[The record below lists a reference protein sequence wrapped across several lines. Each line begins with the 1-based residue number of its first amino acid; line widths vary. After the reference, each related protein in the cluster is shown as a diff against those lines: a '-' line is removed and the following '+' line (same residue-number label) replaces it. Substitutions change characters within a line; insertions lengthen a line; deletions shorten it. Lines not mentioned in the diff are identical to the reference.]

1 MAENKEINLGSLL
14 TAKKAEIKTA
24 KDRDRKDYILKTVLD
39 FGERFMSSFLIDQPA
54 AMKKEFI
61 QANLEDARFE
71 AALKRE
77 ELKAK
82 NNYAIERKEDLDYI
96 NSFSTPEQ
104 GYLNLAEKNFL
115 ETSDGKKFIANG
127 AEDAYVAFPTTVT
140 ENILKAKQEYLDTEA
155 TRLKE
160 AYEGYIQDPNKII
173 EELTEP
179 DRISKEIRDKLY
191 AKTYSDAEAQFGTFN
206 FIKGLFGANTAAHS
220 RFAYLQDEIENR
232 INEFNSDVQSVAKRD
247 TLSKSPKL
255 SEDMLKAP
263 FKLGTSYTNRFTK
276 LKTAFGKLDTKDKI
290 TKDELNLIKSVF
302 NVPAGRILVLPTE
315 SNGVTSGT
323 NFTTQQRDELRANEA
338 NTNNLVQNILL
349 EATTPGFGTFIPGVD
364 EGLFGVRKGDELRR
378 RSDSTLGINVDLK
391 ANRQFV
397 VRQKGVDANGDT
409 VYKKQSISLVEALI
423 SDLALGAEFF
433 RYRDM
438 QNGQELSTVQS
449 NDVGYFYERKYL
461 QFLVESGNLWFDT
474 NRVMHYDRPS
484 LAKDITAAKDLTKGY
499 NEADYIYSILTKQ
512 REEESIS
519 SNSFLEQSIA
529 AKINSLKNSVAQ
541 LPESADKI
549 YELENLASEKA
560 IVQEF
565 LINLAMP
572 PKELEGKLV
581 KYKQDETGNFSYFIA
596 GDLSSEESQILYEDF
611 IKTFNDNE
619 DLPLLKTI
627 FKIK

>member
-127 AEDAYVAFPTTVT
+127 AEEAYVSFPTEVT
-140 ENILKAKQEYLDTEA
+140 ANILKAKQEYLDTEA

-263 FKLGTSYTNRFTK
+263 FKLGTSYTNRFNK
-276 LKTAFGKLDTKDKI
+276 LKTDFGDLDIDADIKEDKI
-290 TKDELNLIKSVF
+290 NLIKRVF
-302 NVPAGRILVLPTE
+302 NIPAGRILVLPTE

-349 EATTPGFGTFIPGVD
+349 EATTPGFVYG
-364 EGLFGVRKGDELRR
+364 EYEGDELRR
-378 RSDSTLGINVDLK
+378 RSDSALGINVDLE
-391 ANRQFV
+391 AGRQFV

-438 QNGQELSTVQS
+438 QNGQGLSTVQS
-449 NDVGYFYERKYL
+449 NDVNYFYERKYL

-541 LPESADKI
+541 FPESADKI
-549 YELENLASEKA
+549 YELENLTSEKA

-581 KYKQDETGNFSYFIA
+581 KYKKDETGNFTYYIA
-596 GDLSSEESQILYEDF
+596 GDLSAEESQILYEDF

>member
-24 KDRDRKDYILKTVLD
+24 KDREKKDYILKTVLD
-39 FGERFMSSFLIDQPA
+39 FGEKFMSSFLIDQPA

-61 QANLEDARFE
+61 QANLEDNRFE

-82 NNYAIERKEDLDYI
+82 NSYAIERKEDLDYI
-96 NSFSTPEQ
+96 NSFSTPEK

-115 ETSDGKKFIANG
+115 ETKDGKKFTALG
-127 AEDAYVAFPTTVT
+127 AEDAYVSFPTEVT
-140 ENILKAKQEYLDTEA
+140 ANILKAKQEYLDSEA
-155 TRLKE
+155 TRLRE

-191 AKTYSDAEAQFGTFN
+191 AKTYADAEAQFGTFN
-206 FIKGLFGANTAAHS
+206 FLKGLFGANTAAHS

-255 SEDMLKAP
+255 SGDMLKAP
-263 FKLGTSYTNRFTK
+263 FELGTSYTNRFTK
-276 LKTAFGKLDTKDKI
+276 LKTAFGKLNTKDKI
-290 TKDELNLIKSVF
+290 NQDELNLVRNVF

-349 EATTPGFGTFIPGVD
+349 EGTTSGYYTGKVY
-364 EGLFGVRKGDELRR
+364 EKDELRR
-378 RSDSTLGINVDLK
+378 RSDSALGINVDLE

-409 VYKKQSISLVEALI
+409 VYKKQSISLTEALI

-438 QNGQELSTVQS
+438 QNGQGLSTVQS
-449 NDVGYFYERKYL
+449 NDVGYFYERKYV

-474 NRVMHYDRPS
+474 NGVMHYDRPS

-529 AKINSLKNSVAQ
+529 AKINSLKNSVGQFPDA
-541 LPESADKI
+541 ADKI
-549 YELENLASEKA
+549 NELENLNSEKA

-572 PKELEGKLV
+572 SKELEGKLV
-581 KYKQDETGNFSYFIA
+581 KYKQDETGNSSYFIA
-596 GDLSSEESQILYEDF
+596 GDLSAEESQILYEDF
-611 IKTFNDNE
+611 IKAFNDNE
-619 DLPLLKTI
+619 DYPLLKTI

>member
-82 NNYAIERKEDLDYI
+82 NSYAVERKEDLDYI

-115 ETSDGKKFIANG
+115 ETKDGKKFTALG
-127 AEDAYVAFPTTVT
+127 AEDAYVSFPTEVT
-140 ENILKAKQEYLDTEA
+140 ANILKAKQEYLDTEA
-155 TRLKE
+155 ARLKE
-160 AYEGYIQDPNKII
+160 IYEGYIKDPNKII

-191 AKTYSDAEAQFGTFN
+191 AKTYADAEAQFGTFN
-206 FIKGLFGANTAAHS
+206 FLKGLFGANTAAHS

-232 INEFNSDVQSVAKRD
+232 INEFNSDAQAVAKRD

-263 FKLGTSYTNRFTK
+263 FELGTSYTNRFTK
-276 LKTAFGKLDTKDKI
+276 LKTAFGDLDIDADISEDKA
-290 TKDELNLIKSVF
+290 NLIKRVF
-302 NVPAGRILVLPTE
+302 NIPAGRILVLPTE

-323 NFTTQQRDELRANEA
+323 NLTSQVRDEFRDEGK
-338 NTNNLVQNILL
+338 TNNIVQNIIL
-349 EATTPGFGTFIPGVD
+349 ESSTSNFRGKVT
-364 EGLFGVRKGDELRR
+364 EGSELRR
-378 RSDSTLGINVDLK
+378 RSDSALGINVDLE
-391 ANRQFV
+391 ADRQFV

-438 QNGQELSTVQS
+438 QNGQGLSTVQS

-474 NRVMHYDRPS
+474 NGVMHYDRPS

-541 LPESADKI
+541 FPESADKI
-549 YELENLASEKA
+549 YELENLNSEKA
-560 IVQEF
+560 MNQEF

-581 KYKQDETGNFSYFIA
+581 KYKKDETGNFTYYIA
-596 GDLSSEESQILYEDF
+596 GDLSAEESQILYNDF
-611 IKTFNDNE
+611 IKAFNDNE

>member
-24 KDRDRKDYILKTVLD
+24 KDREKKDYILKTVLD
-39 FGERFMSSFLIDQPA
+39 FGEKFMSSFLIDQPA

-61 QANLEDARFE
+61 QANLEDNRFE

-82 NNYAIERKEDLDYI
+82 NSYAIERKEDLDYI
-96 NSFSTPEQ
+96 NSFSTPEK

-115 ETSDGKKFIANG
+115 ETKDGKKFTALG
-127 AEDAYVAFPTTVT
+127 AEDAYVSFPTEVT
-140 ENILKAKQEYLDTEA
+140 ANILKAKQEYLDSEA
-155 TRLKE
+155 TRLRE

-191 AKTYSDAEAQFGTFN
+191 AKTYADAEAQFGTFN
-206 FIKGLFGANTAAHS
+206 FLKGLFGANTAAHS

-263 FKLGTSYTNRFTK
+263 FELGTSYTNRFTK
-276 LKTAFGKLDTKDKI
+276 LKTAFGKLNTKDKI
-290 TKDELNLIKSVF
+290 NQDELNLVRNVF

-349 EATTPGFGTFIPGVD
+349 EGTTSGYYTGKVY
-364 EGLFGVRKGDELRR
+364 EKDELRR
-378 RSDSTLGINVDLK
+378 RSDSALGINVDLE

-409 VYKKQSISLVEALI
+409 VYKKQSISLTEALI

-438 QNGQELSTVQS
+438 QNGQGLSTVQS
-449 NDVGYFYERKYL
+449 NDVGYFYERKYV

-474 NRVMHYDRPS
+474 NGVMHYDRPS

-529 AKINSLKNSVAQ
+529 AKINSLKNSVGQFPDA
-541 LPESADKI
+541 ADKI
-549 YELENLASEKA
+549 NELENLNSEKA

-572 PKELEGKLV
+572 SKELEGKLV
-581 KYKQDETGNFSYFIA
+581 KYKQDETGNSSYFIA
-596 GDLSSEESQILYEDF
+596 GDLSAEESQILYEDF
-611 IKTFNDNE
+611 IKAFNDNE
-619 DLPLLKTI
+619 DYPLLKTI

>member
-115 ETSDGKKFIANG
+115 ETKDGKKFIANG

-191 AKTYSDAEAQFGTFN
+191 AKTYADAEAQFGTFN
-206 FIKGLFGANTAAHS
+206 FLKGLFGANTAAHS

-263 FKLGTSYTNRFTK
+263 FKLGTSYTDRFNK
-276 LKTAFGKLDTKDKI
+276 LKRAFGDLDIDADINEDK
-290 TKDELNLIKSVF
+290 KNLIKRVF
-302 NVPAGRILVLPTE
+302 NVPAGRILVLPIE

-349 EATTPGFGTFIPGVD
+349 EATTPGFVYG
-364 EGLFGVRKGDELRR
+364 EYEGDELRR
-378 RSDSTLGINVDLK
+378 RSDSALGINVDLE
-391 ANRQFV
+391 AGRQFV

-409 VYKKQSISLVEALI
+409 VYKKQSISLTEALI

-438 QNGQELSTVQS
+438 QNGQGLSTVQS

-541 LPESADKI
+541 FPESADKI

-581 KYKQDETGNFSYFIA
+581 KYKQDETGNSSYFIA
-596 GDLSSEESQILYEDF
+596 GDLSAEESQILYEDF

>member
-115 ETSDGKKFIANG
+115 ETKDGKKFIANG

-191 AKTYSDAEAQFGTFN
+191 AKTYADAEAQFGTFN
-206 FIKGLFGANTAAHS
+206 FLKGLFGANTAAHS

-255 SEDMLKAP
+255 SGDMLKAP
-263 FKLGTSYTNRFTK
+263 FELGTSYTNRFTK

-290 TKDELNLIKSVF
+290 NQDELNLVKNVF

-349 EATTPGFGTFIPGVD
+349 EANTPGIRYGIY
-364 EGLFGVRKGDELRR
+364 EGDELRR
-378 RSDSTLGINVDLK
+378 RSDSALGINVDLE

-409 VYKKQSISLVEALI
+409 VYKKQSISLTEALI

-438 QNGQELSTVQS
+438 QNGQGLSTVQS

-541 LPESADKI
+541 FPESADKI

-581 KYKQDETGNFSYFIA
+581 KYKQDETGNSSYFIA
-596 GDLSSEESQILYEDF
+596 GDLSAEESQILYEDF

>member
-24 KDRDRKDYILKTVLD
+24 KEREKKDYILKTVLD
-39 FGERFMSSFLIDQPA
+39 FGEKFMSSFLIDQPA

-61 QANLEDARFE
+61 QANLEDNRFE

-82 NNYAIERKEDLDYI
+82 NSYAIERKEDLDYI
-96 NSFSTPEQ
+96 NSFSTPEK

-115 ETSDGKKFIANG
+115 ETKDGKKFTALG
-127 AEDAYVAFPTTVT
+127 AEDAYVSFPTEVT
-140 ENILKAKQEYLDTEA
+140 ANILKAKQEYLDSEA
-155 TRLKE
+155 TRLRE

-191 AKTYSDAEAQFGTFN
+191 AKTYADAEAQFGTFN
-206 FIKGLFGANTAAHS
+206 FLKGLFGANTAAHS

-255 SEDMLKAP
+255 SGDMLKAP
-263 FKLGTSYTNRFTK
+263 FELGTSYTNRFTK
-276 LKTAFGKLDTKDKI
+276 LKTAFGKLNTKDKI
-290 TKDELNLIKSVF
+290 NQDELNLVRNVF

-349 EATTPGFGTFIPGVD
+349 EGTTSGYYTGKVY
-364 EGLFGVRKGDELRR
+364 EKDELRR
-378 RSDSTLGINVDLK
+378 RSDSALGINVDLE

-409 VYKKQSISLVEALI
+409 VYKKQSISLTEALI

-438 QNGQELSTVQS
+438 QNGQGLSTVQS
-449 NDVGYFYERKYL
+449 NDVGYFYERKYV

-474 NRVMHYDRPS
+474 NGVMHYDRPS

-529 AKINSLKNSVAQ
+529 AKINSLKNSVGQFPDA
-541 LPESADKI
+541 ADKI
-549 YELENLASEKA
+549 NELENLNSEKA

-572 PKELEGKLV
+572 SKELEGKLV
-581 KYKQDETGNFSYFIA
+581 KYKQDETGNSSYFIA
-596 GDLSSEESQILYEDF
+596 GDLSAEESQILYEDF
-611 IKTFNDNE
+611 IKSFNDNE
-619 DLPLLKTI
+619 DYPLLKTI

>member
-24 KDRDRKDYILKTVLD
+24 KDREKKDYILKTVLD
-39 FGERFMSSFLIDQPA
+39 FGEKFMSSFLIDQPA

-61 QANLEDARFE
+61 QANLEDNRFE

-82 NNYAIERKEDLDYI
+82 NSYAIERKEDLDYI

-115 ETSDGKKFIANG
+115 ETKDGKKFTALG
-127 AEDAYVAFPTTVT
+127 AEDAYVSFPTTVT

-155 TRLKE
+155 TRLRE

-191 AKTYSDAEAQFGTFN
+191 AKTYADAEAQFGTFN
-206 FIKGLFGANTAAHS
+206 FLKGLFGANTAAHS

-263 FKLGTSYTNRFTK
+263 FELGTSYTNRFTK
-276 LKTAFGKLDTKDKI
+276 LKTAFGKLNTKDKI
-290 TKDELNLIKSVF
+290 NQDELNLVRNVF

-349 EATTPGFGTFIPGVD
+349 EGTTSGYYTGKVY
-364 EGLFGVRKGDELRR
+364 EKDELRR
-378 RSDSTLGINVDLK
+378 RSDSALGINVDLE

-409 VYKKQSISLVEALI
+409 VYKKQSISLTEALI

-438 QNGQELSTVQS
+438 QNGQGLSTVQS
-449 NDVGYFYERKYL
+449 NDVGYFYERKYV

-474 NRVMHYDRPS
+474 NGVMHYDRPS

-529 AKINSLKNSVAQ
+529 AKINSLKNSVGQFPDA
-541 LPESADKI
+541 ADKI
-549 YELENLASEKA
+549 NELENLNSEKA

-572 PKELEGKLV
+572 SKELEGKLV
-581 KYKQDETGNFSYFIA
+581 KYKQDETGNSSYFIA
-596 GDLSSEESQILYEDF
+596 GDLSAEESQILYEDF
-611 IKTFNDNE
+611 IKAFNDNE
-619 DLPLLKTI
+619 DYPLLKTI

>member
-24 KDRDRKDYILKTVLD
+24 ENRDRKDYILKTILD

-54 AMKKEFI
+54 AMKKEYI
-61 QANLEDARFE
+61 QANLEDAKFE

-82 NNYAIERKEDLDYI
+82 NNYVIERKEDLDYI

-115 ETSDGKKFIANG
+115 ETKDGKKFTALG
-127 AEDAYVAFPTTVT
+127 AEDAYVSFPTEVT
-140 ENILKAKQEYLDTEA
+140 ANILKAKQEYLDTEA

-160 AYEGYIQDPNKII
+160 IYEGYIKDPNKII

-191 AKTYSDAEAQFGTFN
+191 AKTYADAEAQFGTFN
-206 FIKGLFGANTAAHS
+206 FLKGLFGANTAAHS

-232 INEFNSDVQSVAKRD
+232 INEFNRDAQAVAKRD

-255 SEDMLKAP
+255 SGDMLKAP
-263 FKLGTSYTNRFTK
+263 FELGTSYTNRFKK
-276 LKTAFGKLDTKDKI
+276 LKQDFGDLDTDADIGEDK
-290 TKDELNLIKSVF
+290 ENLIKRVF
-302 NVPAGRILVLPTE
+302 NIPAGRILVLPTE

-349 EATTPGFGTFIPGVD
+349 EASTSGFTGVT
-364 EGLFGVRKGDELRR
+364 EGSELRR
-378 RSDSTLGINVDLK
+378 RSDSALGINVDLE
-391 ANRQFV
+391 ADRQFV

-438 QNGQELSTVQS
+438 QNGQGLSIVQS
-449 NDVGYFYERKYL
+449 NDVNYFYERKYL

-474 NRVMHYDRPS
+474 NKVMHYDRPS

-541 LPESADKI
+541 FPESADKI

-581 KYKQDETGNFSYFIA
+581 KYKKDETGNSSYFIA

-611 IKTFNDNE
+611 IKSFNDNE

>member
-191 AKTYSDAEAQFGTFN
+191 AKTYADAEAQFGTFN
-206 FIKGLFGANTAAHS
+206 FLKGLFGANTAAHS

-255 SEDMLKAP
+255 SGDMLKAP
-263 FKLGTSYTNRFTK
+263 FELGTSYTNRFTK

-290 TKDELNLIKSVF
+290 NQDELNLVKNVF

-349 EATTPGFGTFIPGVD
+349 EANTPGIRYGIY
-364 EGLFGVRKGDELRR
+364 EGDELRR
-378 RSDSTLGINVDLK
+378 RSDSALGINVDLE

-409 VYKKQSISLVEALI
+409 VYKKQSISLTEALI

-438 QNGQELSTVQS
+438 QNGQGLSTVQS

-541 LPESADKI
+541 FPESADKI

-581 KYKQDETGNFSYFIA
+581 KYKQDETGNSSYFIA
-596 GDLSSEESQILYEDF
+596 GDLSAEESQILYEDF

>member
-24 KDRDRKDYILKTVLD
+24 KDREKKDYILKTVLD
-39 FGERFMSSFLIDQPA
+39 FGEKFMSSFLIDQPA

-61 QANLEDARFE
+61 QANLEDNRFE

-82 NNYAIERKEDLDYI
+82 NSYAIERKEDLDYI
-96 NSFSTPEQ
+96 NSFSTPEK

-115 ETSDGKKFIANG
+115 ETKDGKKFTALG
-127 AEDAYVAFPTTVT
+127 AEDAYVSFPTEVT
-140 ENILKAKQEYLDTEA
+140 ANILKAKQEYLDSEA
-155 TRLKE
+155 TRLRE

-191 AKTYSDAEAQFGTFN
+191 AKTYADAEAQFGTFN
-206 FIKGLFGANTAAHS
+206 FLKGLFGANTAAHS

-255 SEDMLKAP
+255 SGDMLKAP
-263 FKLGTSYTNRFTK
+263 FELGTSYTNRFTK
-276 LKTAFGKLDTKDKI
+276 LKTAFGKLNTKDKI
-290 TKDELNLIKSVF
+290 NQDELNLVRNVF

-349 EATTPGFGTFIPGVD
+349 EGTTSGYYTGKVY
-364 EGLFGVRKGDELRR
+364 EKDELRR
-378 RSDSTLGINVDLK
+378 RSDSALGINVDLE

-409 VYKKQSISLVEALI
+409 VYKKQSISLTEALI

-438 QNGQELSTVQS
+438 QNGQGLSTVQS
-449 NDVGYFYERKYL
+449 NDVGYFYERKYV

-474 NRVMHYDRPS
+474 NGVMHYDRPS

-529 AKINSLKNSVAQ
+529 AKINSLKNSVGQFPDA
-541 LPESADKI
+541 ADKI
-549 YELENLASEKA
+549 NELENLNSEKA

-572 PKELEGKLV
+572 SKELEGKLV
-581 KYKQDETGNFSYFIA
+581 KYKQDETGNSSYFIA
-596 GDLSSEESQILYEDF
+596 GDLSAEESQILYEDF
-611 IKTFNDNE
+611 IKAFNDNE
-619 DLPLLKTI
+619 DYLSLI
-627 FKIK
+627 HI

>member
-24 KDRDRKDYILKTVLD
+24 KDREKKDYILKTVLD
-39 FGERFMSSFLIDQPA
+39 FGEKFMSSFLIDQPA

-61 QANLEDARFE
+61 QANLEDNRFE

-82 NNYAIERKEDLDYI
+82 NSYAIERKEDLDYI
-96 NSFSTPEQ
+96 NSFSTPEK

-115 ETSDGKKFIANG
+115 ETKDGKKFTALG
-127 AEDAYVAFPTTVT
+127 AEDAYVSFPTEVT
-140 ENILKAKQEYLDTEA
+140 ANILKAKQEYLDTEA
-155 TRLKE
+155 TRLRE

-191 AKTYSDAEAQFGTFN
+191 AKTYADAEAQFGTFN
-206 FIKGLFGANTAAHS
+206 FLKGLFGANTAAHS

-255 SEDMLKAP
+255 SGDMLKAP
-263 FKLGTSYTNRFTK
+263 FELGTSYTNRFTK
-276 LKTAFGKLDTKDKI
+276 LKTAFGKLNTKDKI
-290 TKDELNLIKSVF
+290 NQDELNLVRNVF

-349 EATTPGFGTFIPGVD
+349 EGTTSGYYTGKVY
-364 EGLFGVRKGDELRR
+364 EKDELRR
-378 RSDSTLGINVDLK
+378 RSDSALGINVDLE

-409 VYKKQSISLVEALI
+409 VYKKQSISLTEALI

-438 QNGQELSTVQS
+438 QNGQGLSTVQS
-449 NDVGYFYERKYL
+449 NDVGYFYERKYV

-474 NRVMHYDRPS
+474 NGVMHYDRPS

-499 NEADYIYSILTKQ
+499 NEADYIYSIPVSYTHLTLPTN
-512 REEESIS
+512 RE
-519 SNSFLEQSIA
+519 
-529 AKINSLKNSVAQ
+529 V
-541 LPESADKI
+541 
-549 YELENLASEKA
+549 
-560 IVQEF
+560 
-565 LINLAMP
+565 
-572 PKELEGKLV
+572 
-581 KYKQDETGNFSYFIA
+581 
-596 GDLSSEESQILYEDF
+596 
-611 IKTFNDNE
+611 
-619 DLPLLKTI
+619 
-627 FKIK
+627 

>member
-61 QANLEDARFE
+61 QANLEDNRFE

-82 NNYAIERKEDLDYI
+82 NSYAIERKEDLDYI
-96 NSFSTPEQ
+96 NSFSTPEK

-115 ETSDGKKFIANG
+115 ETKDGKKFTALG
-127 AEDAYVAFPTTVT
+127 AEDAYVSFPTEVT
-140 ENILKAKQEYLDTEA
+140 ANILKAKQEYLDSEA
-155 TRLKE
+155 TRLRE

-191 AKTYSDAEAQFGTFN
+191 AKTYADAEAQFGTFN
-206 FIKGLFGANTAAHS
+206 FLKGLFGANTAAHS

-255 SEDMLKAP
+255 SGDMLKAP
-263 FKLGTSYTNRFTK
+263 FELGTSYTNRFTK
-276 LKTAFGKLDTKDKI
+276 LKTAFGKLNTKDKI
-290 TKDELNLIKSVF
+290 NQDELNLVRNVF

-349 EATTPGFGTFIPGVD
+349 EGTTSGYYTGKVY
-364 EGLFGVRKGDELRR
+364 EKDELRR
-378 RSDSTLGINVDLK
+378 RSDSALGINVDLE

-409 VYKKQSISLVEALI
+409 VYKKQSISLTEALI

-438 QNGQELSTVQS
+438 QNGQGLSTVQS
-449 NDVGYFYERKYL
+449 NDVGYFYERKYV

-474 NRVMHYDRPS
+474 NGVMHYDRPS

-529 AKINSLKNSVAQ
+529 AKINSLKNSVGQFPDA
-541 LPESADKI
+541 ADKI
-549 YELENLASEKA
+549 NELENLNSEKA

-572 PKELEGKLV
+572 SKELEGKLV
-581 KYKQDETGNFSYFIA
+581 KYKQDETGNSSYFIA
-596 GDLSSEESQILYEDF
+596 GDLSAEESQILYEDF
-611 IKTFNDNE
+611 IKAFNDNE
-619 DLPLLKTI
+619 DYPLLKTI

>member
-115 ETSDGKKFIANG
+115 ETSDGKKFTALG
-127 AEDAYVAFPTTVT
+127 AEDAYVSFPTEVT
-140 ENILKAKQEYLDTEA
+140 ANILKAKQEYLDSEA
-155 TRLKE
+155 TRLRE

-191 AKTYSDAEAQFGTFN
+191 AKTYADAEAQFGTFN
-206 FIKGLFGANTAAHS
+206 FLKGLFGANTAAHS

-255 SEDMLKAP
+255 SGDMLKAP
-263 FKLGTSYTNRFTK
+263 FELGTSYTNRFTK

-290 TKDELNLIKSVF
+290 KKDELNLIKSVF

-349 EATTPGFGTFIPGVD
+349 EATTPGVFSGVY
-364 EGLFGVRKGDELRR
+364 EGDKLRR
-378 RSDSTLGINVDLK
+378 RSDSALGINVDLE
-391 ANRQFV
+391 AGRQFV

-409 VYKKQSISLVEALI
+409 VYKKQSISLTEALI

-474 NRVMHYDRPS
+474 NGVMHYDRPS

-541 LPESADKI
+541 FPESADKI

-560 IVQEF
+560 IAQEF

-581 KYKQDETGNFSYFIA
+581 KYKKDETGNFTYYIA

-619 DLPLLKTI
+619 DLHLLKTI

>member
-24 KDRDRKDYILKTVLD
+24 KDREKKDYILKTVLD
-39 FGERFMSSFLIDQPA
+39 FGEKFMSSFLIDQPA

-61 QANLEDARFE
+61 QANLEDNRFE

-82 NNYAIERKEDLDYI
+82 NSYAIERKEDLDYI
-96 NSFSTPEQ
+96 NSFSTPEK

-115 ETSDGKKFIANG
+115 ETKDGKKFTALG
-127 AEDAYVAFPTTVT
+127 AEDAYVSFPTEVT
-140 ENILKAKQEYLDTEA
+140 ANILKAKQEYLDSEA
-155 TRLKE
+155 TRLRE

-191 AKTYSDAEAQFGTFN
+191 AKTYADAEAQFGTFN
-206 FIKGLFGANTAAHS
+206 FLKGLFGANTAAHS

-263 FKLGTSYTNRFTK
+263 FELGTSYTNRFTK
-276 LKTAFGKLDTKDKI
+276 LKTAFGKLNTKDKI
-290 TKDELNLIKSVF
+290 NQDELNLVRNVF
-302 NVPAGRILVLPTE
+302 NVPAGRLLVLPTE

-349 EATTPGFGTFIPGVD
+349 EGTTSGYYTGKVY
-364 EGLFGVRKGDELRR
+364 EKDELRR
-378 RSDSTLGINVDLK
+378 RSDSALGINVDLE

-409 VYKKQSISLVEALI
+409 VYKKQSISLTEALI

-438 QNGQELSTVQS
+438 QNGQGLSTVQS
-449 NDVGYFYERKYL
+449 NDVGYFYERKYV

-474 NRVMHYDRPS
+474 NGVMHYDRPS

-529 AKINSLKNSVAQ
+529 AKINSLKNSVGQFPDA
-541 LPESADKI
+541 ADKI
-549 YELENLASEKA
+549 NELENLNSEKA

-572 PKELEGKLV
+572 SKELEGKLV
-581 KYKQDETGNFSYFIA
+581 KYKQDETGNSSYFIA
-596 GDLSSEESQILYEDF
+596 GDLSAEESQILYEDF
-611 IKTFNDNE
+611 IKAFNDNE
-619 DLPLLKTI
+619 DYPLLKTI

>member
-115 ETSDGKKFIANG
+115 ETKDGKKFTALG
-127 AEDAYVAFPTTVT
+127 AEDAYLDFPTTVT

-155 TRLKE
+155 ARLKE
-160 AYEGYIQDPNKII
+160 IYEGYIQDPNKII

-179 DRISKEIRDKLY
+179 ERISKEIRDKLY
-191 AKTYSDAEAQFGTFN
+191 AKTYADAEAQFGTFN
-206 FIKGLFGANTAAHS
+206 FLKGLFGANTAAHS

-232 INEFNSDVQSVAKRD
+232 INEFNRDAQAVAKRD

-263 FKLGTSYTNRFTK
+263 FRLGDSYTNRFNK
-276 LKTAFGKLDTKDKI
+276 LKSAFGDLDTDAKLTEDQ
-290 TKDELNLIKSVF
+290 ENLIKRVF
-302 NVPAGRILVLPTE
+302 NIPAGRILVLPTE

-323 NFTTQQRDELRANEA
+323 NYTSQQRDELRTNEA
-338 NTNNLVQNILL
+338 NTNNLVQNIIL
-349 EATTPGFGTFIPGVD
+349 ESSTSGFTGVT
-364 EGLFGVRKGDELRR
+364 EGSELRR
-378 RSDSTLGINVDLK
+378 RSDSALGINVDLE
-391 ANRQFV
+391 ADRQFV

-438 QNGQELSTVQS
+438 QNGQGLSTVQS

-474 NRVMHYDRPS
+474 NGVMHYDRPS

-541 LPESADKI
+541 FPESADKI
-549 YELENLASEKA
+549 YELENLNSEKA
-560 IVQEF
+560 MVQEF

-581 KYKQDETGNFSYFIA
+581 KYKKDETGNFTYYIA
-596 GDLSSEESQILYEDF
+596 GDLSAEESQILYEDF

>member
-24 KDRDRKDYILKTVLD
+24 KDREKKDYVLKTVLD

-191 AKTYSDAEAQFGTFN
+191 AKTYADAEAQFGTFN
-206 FIKGLFGANTAAHS
+206 FLKGLFGANTAAHS

-255 SEDMLKAP
+255 SGDMLKAP
-263 FKLGTSYTNRFTK
+263 FELGTSYTNRFTK

-290 TKDELNLIKSVF
+290 NQDELNLVKNVF

-349 EATTPGFGTFIPGVD
+349 EANTPGIRYGIY
-364 EGLFGVRKGDELRR
+364 EGDELRR
-378 RSDSTLGINVDLK
+378 RSDSALGINVDLE

-409 VYKKQSISLVEALI
+409 VYKKQSISLTEALI

-541 LPESADKI
+541 FPESADKI
-549 YELENLASEKA
+549 YELENLTSEKA

-581 KYKQDETGNFSYFIA
+581 KYKQDETGNSSYFIA
-596 GDLSSEESQILYEDF
+596 GDLSAEESQILYEDF

>member
-24 KDRDRKDYILKTVLD
+24 KDREKKDYILKTVLD

-61 QANLEDARFE
+61 QANLEDNRFE

-82 NNYAIERKEDLDYI
+82 NSYAIERKEDLDYI
-96 NSFSTPEQ
+96 NSFSTPEK

-115 ETSDGKKFIANG
+115 ETKDGKKFTALG
-127 AEDAYVAFPTTVT
+127 AEDAYVSFPTEVT
-140 ENILKAKQEYLDTEA
+140 ANILKAKQEYLDSEA
-155 TRLKE
+155 TRLRE

-191 AKTYSDAEAQFGTFN
+191 AKTYADAEAQFGTFN
-206 FIKGLFGANTAAHS
+206 FLKGLFGANTAAHS

-263 FKLGTSYTNRFTK
+263 FELGTSYTNRFTK
-276 LKTAFGKLDTKDKI
+276 LKTAFGKLNTKDKI
-290 TKDELNLIKSVF
+290 NQDELNLVRNVF

-349 EATTPGFGTFIPGVD
+349 EGTTSGYYTGKVY
-364 EGLFGVRKGDELRR
+364 EKDELRR
-378 RSDSTLGINVDLK
+378 RSDSALGINVDLE

-409 VYKKQSISLVEALI
+409 VYKKQSISLTEALI

-438 QNGQELSTVQS
+438 QNGQGLSTVQS
-449 NDVGYFYERKYL
+449 NDVGYFYERKYV

-474 NRVMHYDRPS
+474 NGVMHYDRPS

-529 AKINSLKNSVAQ
+529 AKINSLKNSVGQFPDA
-541 LPESADKI
+541 ADKI
-549 YELENLASEKA
+549 NELENLNSEKA

-572 PKELEGKLV
+572 SKELEGKLV
-581 KYKQDETGNFSYFIA
+581 KYKQDETGNSSYFIA
-596 GDLSSEESQILYEDF
+596 GDLSAEESQILYEDF
-611 IKTFNDNE
+611 IKAFNDNE
-619 DLPLLKTI
+619 DYPLLKTI

>member
-1 MAENKEINLGSLL
+1 MAENKEINFDSLL

-24 KDRDRKDYILKTVLD
+24 EDRDRKDYILKTVLD

-61 QANLEDARFE
+61 QANLENAKFE

-96 NSFSTPEQ
+96 NSFSTPEK

-115 ETSDGKKFIANG
+115 ETKDGKKFTALG
-127 AEDAYVAFPTTVT
+127 AEDAYVSFPTEVT
-140 ENILKAKQEYLDTEA
+140 ANILKAKQEYLDTEA
-155 TRLKE
+155 ARLKE
-160 AYEGYIQDPNKII
+160 IYEGYIQDPNKII

-191 AKTYSDAEAQFGTFN
+191 AKTYADAEAQFGTFN
-206 FIKGLFGANTAAHS
+206 FLKGLFGANTAAHS

-232 INEFNSDVQSVAKRD
+232 INEFNSDAQAVAKRD

-263 FKLGTSYTNRFTK
+263 FELGTSYTTRFNK
-276 LKTAFGKLDTKDKI
+276 LKEAFGKLDTKDKI
-290 TKDELNLIKSVF
+290 NQDELNLIKSVF
-302 NVPAGRILVLPTE
+302 NVPAGRILVLPTK

-323 NFTTQQRDELRANEA
+323 NLTSQERDELRDDEA

-378 RSDSTLGINVDLK
+378 RSDSALGINVDLE

-409 VYKKQSISLVEALI
+409 VQ
-423 SDLALGAEFF
+423 G
-433 RYRDM
+433 
-438 QNGQELSTVQS
+438 LSTVQS
-449 NDVGYFYERKYL
+449 NDVNYFYERKYL

-499 NEADYIYSILTKQ
+499 NEADYIHSILTKQ

-541 LPESADKI
+541 FPESADKI

-560 IVQEF
+560 MHQEF

-581 KYKQDETGNFSYFIA
+581 KYKKDETGNFTYYIA
-596 GDLSSEESQILYEDF
+596 GDLSAEESQILYEDF

>member
-263 FKLGTSYTNRFTK
+263 FKLGTSYTDRFNK
-276 LKTAFGKLDTKDKI
+276 LKRAFGDLDIDADINEDK
-290 TKDELNLIKSVF
+290 KNLIKRVF
-302 NVPAGRILVLPTE
+302 NVPAGRILVLSTE

-349 EATTPGFGTFIPGVD
+349 EATTPGFVYG
-364 EGLFGVRKGDELRR
+364 EYEGDELRR
-378 RSDSTLGINVDLK
+378 RSDSALGINVDLE
-391 ANRQFV
+391 AGRQFV

-438 QNGQELSTVQS
+438 QNGQGLSTVQS
-449 NDVGYFYERKYL
+449 NDVNYFYERKYL

-541 LPESADKI
+541 FPESADKI
-549 YELENLASEKA
+549 YELENLTSEKA

-581 KYKQDETGNFSYFIA
+581 KYKKDETGNFTYYIA
-596 GDLSSEESQILYEDF
+596 GDLSAEESQILYEDF

>member
-24 KDRDRKDYILKTVLD
+24 KDREKKDYILKTVLD

-61 QANLEDARFE
+61 QANLEDNRFE

-82 NNYAIERKEDLDYI
+82 NSYAIERKEDLDYI
-96 NSFSTPEQ
+96 NSFSTPEK

-115 ETSDGKKFIANG
+115 ETKDGKKFTALG
-127 AEDAYVAFPTTVT
+127 AEDAYVSFPTEVT
-140 ENILKAKQEYLDTEA
+140 ANILKAKQEYLDSEA
-155 TRLKE
+155 TRLRE

-191 AKTYSDAEAQFGTFN
+191 AKTYADAEAQFGTFN
-206 FIKGLFGANTAAHS
+206 FLKGLFGANTAAHS

-255 SEDMLKAP
+255 SGDMLKAP
-263 FKLGTSYTNRFTK
+263 FELGTSYTNRFTK
-276 LKTAFGKLDTKDKI
+276 LKTAFGKLNTKDKI
-290 TKDELNLIKSVF
+290 NQDELNLVRNVF

-349 EATTPGFGTFIPGVD
+349 EGTTSGYYTGKVY
-364 EGLFGVRKGDELRR
+364 EKDELRR
-378 RSDSTLGINVDLK
+378 RSDSALGINVDLE

-409 VYKKQSISLVEALI
+409 VYKKQSISLTEALI

-438 QNGQELSTVQS
+438 QNGQGLSTVQS
-449 NDVGYFYERKYL
+449 NDVGYFYERKYV

-474 NRVMHYDRPS
+474 NGVMHYDRPS

-529 AKINSLKNSVAQ
+529 AKINSLKNSVGQFPDA
-541 LPESADKI
+541 ADKI
-549 YELENLASEKA
+549 NELENLNSEKA

-572 PKELEGKLV
+572 SKELEGKFV
-581 KYKQDETGNFSYFIA
+581 NYKHDVTGNSSYFIA
-596 GDLSSEESQILYEDF
+596 GVLSAEERQILYEDF
-611 IKTFNDNE
+611 IKAFNDNE
-619 DLPLLKTI
+619 DYPLLKTI

>member
-263 FKLGTSYTNRFTK
+263 FKLGTSYTDRFNK
-276 LKTAFGKLDTKDKI
+276 LKRAFGDLDIDADINEDK
-290 TKDELNLIKSVF
+290 KNLIKRVF
-302 NVPAGRILVLPTE
+302 NVPAGRILVLPIE

-349 EATTPGFGTFIPGVD
+349 EATTPGFVYG
-364 EGLFGVRKGDELRR
+364 EYEGDELRR
-378 RSDSTLGINVDLK
+378 RSDSALGINVDLE
-391 ANRQFV
+391 AGRQFV

-438 QNGQELSTVQS
+438 QNGQGLSTVQS
-449 NDVGYFYERKYL
+449 NDVNYFYERKYL

-541 LPESADKI
+541 FPESADKI
-549 YELENLASEKA
+549 YELENLTSEKA

-581 KYKQDETGNFSYFIA
+581 KYKKDETGNFTYYIA
-596 GDLSSEESQILYEDF
+596 GDLSAEESQILYEDF

>member
-61 QANLEDARFE
+61 QANLEDAKFE

-82 NNYAIERKEDLDYI
+82 NSYAIERKEDLDYI

-115 ETSDGKKFIANG
+115 ETKDGKKFTALG
-127 AEDAYVAFPTTVT
+127 AEDAYVSFPTEVT
-140 ENILKAKQEYLDTEA
+140 ANILKAKQEYLDTEA
-155 TRLKE
+155 ARLKE
-160 AYEGYIQDPNKII
+160 IYEGYIQDPNKII

-191 AKTYSDAEAQFGTFN
+191 AKTYADAEAQFGTFN
-206 FIKGLFGANTAAHS
+206 FLKGLFGANTAAHS

-232 INEFNSDVQSVAKRD
+232 INEFNRDAQAVAKRD

-263 FKLGTSYTNRFTK
+263 FELGTSYTTRFNK
-276 LKTAFGKLDTKDKI
+276 LKQDFGDLDTDADI
-290 TKDELNLIKSVF
+290 DENKENLIKRVF
-302 NVPAGRILVLPTE
+302 NIPAGRILILPTE

-323 NFTTQQRDELRANEA
+323 NYTSQQRDDLRTNEA
-338 NTNNLVQNILL
+338 NTNNLVQNIIL
-349 EATTPGFGTFIPGVD
+349 EASTSGFTGVT
-364 EGLFGVRKGDELRR
+364 EGSELRR
-378 RSDSTLGINVDLK
+378 RSDSALGINVDLE
-391 ANRQFV
+391 ADRQFV

-438 QNGQELSTVQS
+438 QNGQGLSIVQS
-449 NDVGYFYERKYL
+449 NDVNYFYERKYL

-474 NRVMHYDRPS
+474 NKVMHYDRPS

-541 LPESADKI
+541 FPESADKI
-549 YELENLASEKA
+549 YELENLNSEKA
-560 IVQEF
+560 MHQEF

-581 KYKQDETGNFSYFIA
+581 KYKKDETGNFTYYIA
-596 GDLSSEESQILYEDF
+596 GDLSTEESQILYEDF
-611 IKTFNDNE
+611 IKAFNDNE

>member
-24 KDRDRKDYILKTVLD
+24 KDREKKDYILKTVLD
-39 FGERFMSSFLIDQPA
+39 FGEKFMSSFLIDQPA

-61 QANLEDARFE
+61 QANLEDNRFE

-82 NNYAIERKEDLDYI
+82 NSYAIERKEDLDYI
-96 NSFSTPEQ
+96 NSFSTPEK

-115 ETSDGKKFIANG
+115 ETKDGKKFTALG
-127 AEDAYVAFPTTVT
+127 AEDAYVSFPTEVT
-140 ENILKAKQEYLDTEA
+140 ANILKAKQEYLDSEA
-155 TRLKE
+155 TRLRE

-191 AKTYSDAEAQFGTFN
+191 AKTYADAEAQFGTFN
-206 FIKGLFGANTAAHS
+206 FLKGLFGANTAAHS

-255 SEDMLKAP
+255 SGDMLKAP
-263 FKLGTSYTNRFTK
+263 FELGTSYTNRFTK
-276 LKTAFGKLDTKDKI
+276 LKTAFGKLNTKDKI
-290 TKDELNLIKSVF
+290 NQDELNLVRNVF

-349 EATTPGFGTFIPGVD
+349 EGTTSGYYTGKVY
-364 EGLFGVRKGDELRR
+364 EKDELRR
-378 RSDSTLGINVDLK
+378 RSDSALGINVDLE

-409 VYKKQSISLVEALI
+409 VYKKQSISLTEALI

-438 QNGQELSTVQS
+438 QNGQGLSTVQS
-449 NDVGYFYERKYL
+449 NDVGYFYERKYV

-474 NRVMHYDRPS
+474 NGVMHYDRPS

-529 AKINSLKNSVAQ
+529 AKINSLKNSVGQFPDA
-541 LPESADKI
+541 ADKI
-549 YELENLASEKA
+549 NELENLNSEKA

-572 PKELEGKLV
+572 SKELEGKLV
-581 KYKQDETGNFSYFIA
+581 KYKQDETGNSSYFIA
-596 GDLSSEESQILYEDF
+596 GDLSAEESQILYEDF
-611 IKTFNDNE
+611 IKSFNDNE
-619 DLPLLKTI
+619 DYPLLKTI

>member
-263 FKLGTSYTNRFTK
+263 FKLGTSYTDRFNK
-276 LKTAFGKLDTKDKI
+276 LKRAFGDLDIDADINEDK
-290 TKDELNLIKSVF
+290 KNLIKRVF
-302 NVPAGRILVLPTE
+302 NVPAGRILVLPIE

-349 EATTPGFGTFIPGVD
+349 EATTPGFVSGVY
-364 EGLFGVRKGDELRR
+364 EGDELRR
-378 RSDSTLGINVDLK
+378 RSDSALGINVDLE

-409 VYKKQSISLVEALI
+409 VYKKQSISLTEALI

-541 LPESADKI
+541 FPESADKI

-581 KYKQDETGNFSYFIA
+581 KYKQDETGNSSYFIA
-596 GDLSSEESQILYEDF
+596 GDLSAEESQILYEDF

>member
-115 ETSDGKKFIANG
+115 ETKDRKKFIANG

-206 FIKGLFGANTAAHS
+206 FLKGLFGANTAAHS

-263 FKLGTSYTNRFTK
+263 FKLGTSYTNRFNK
-276 LKTAFGKLDTKDKI
+276 LKTAFGDLDTKDKI
-290 TKDELNLIKSVF
+290 KKDELNLIKKVF
-302 NVPAGRILVLPTE
+302 NIPAGRILVLSTE

-349 EATTPGFGTFIPGVD
+349 EATTPGFVYG
-364 EGLFGVRKGDELRR
+364 EYEGDELRR
-378 RSDSTLGINVDLK
+378 RSDSALGINVDLE
-391 ANRQFV
+391 AGRQFV

-438 QNGQELSTVQS
+438 QNGQGLSTVQS
-449 NDVGYFYERKYL
+449 NDVNYFYERKYL

-541 LPESADKI
+541 FPESADKI
-549 YELENLASEKA
+549 YELENLTSEKA

-581 KYKQDETGNFSYFIA
+581 KYKQDETGNSSYFIA
-596 GDLSSEESQILYEDF
+596 GDLSAEESQILYEDF

>member
-82 NNYAIERKEDLDYI
+82 NSYAVERKEDLDYI

-115 ETSDGKKFIANG
+115 ETKDGKKFTALG
-127 AEDAYVAFPTTVT
+127 AEDAYLDFPTEVT
-140 ENILKAKQEYLDTEA
+140 ANILKAKQEYLDTEA
-155 TRLKE
+155 ARLKE
-160 AYEGYIQDPNKII
+160 IYEGYIKDPNKII

-191 AKTYSDAEAQFGTFN
+191 AKTYADAEAQFGTFN
-206 FIKGLFGANTAAHS
+206 FLKGLFGANTAAHS

-232 INEFNSDVQSVAKRD
+232 INEFNSDAQAVAKRD

-263 FKLGTSYTNRFTK
+263 FELGTSYTNRFTK
-276 LKTAFGKLDTKDKI
+276 LKTAFGDLDIDADISEDKA
-290 TKDELNLIKSVF
+290 NLIKRVF
-302 NVPAGRILVLPTE
+302 NIPAGRILVLPTE

-323 NFTTQQRDELRANEA
+323 NLTSQVRDEFRDEGK
-338 NTNNLVQNILL
+338 TNNIVQNIIL
-349 EATTPGFGTFIPGVD
+349 ESSTSNFRGKVT
-364 EGLFGVRKGDELRR
+364 EGSELRR
-378 RSDSTLGINVDLK
+378 RSDSALGINVDLE
-391 ANRQFV
+391 ADRQFV

-438 QNGQELSTVQS
+438 QNGQGLSTVQS

-474 NRVMHYDRPS
+474 NNVMHYDRPS

-541 LPESADKI
+541 FPESADKI
-549 YELENLASEKA
+549 YELENLNSEKA
-560 IVQEF
+560 MNQEF

-581 KYKQDETGNFSYFIA
+581 KYKKDETGNFTYYIA
-596 GDLSSEESQILYEDF
+596 GDLSAEESQILYNDF
-611 IKTFNDNE
+611 IKAFNDNE

-627 FKIK
+627 FKIKWANTI

>member
-24 KDRDRKDYILKTVLD
+24 KDREKKDYILKTVLD
-39 FGERFMSSFLIDQPA
+39 FGEKFMSSFLIDQPA

-61 QANLEDARFE
+61 QANLEDNRFE

-82 NNYAIERKEDLDYI
+82 NSYAIERKEDLDYI
-96 NSFSTPEQ
+96 NSFSTPEK

-115 ETSDGKKFIANG
+115 ETKEGKKFIANG
-127 AEDAYVAFPTTVT
+127 AEDAYVSFPTTVT

-155 TRLKE
+155 TRLRE

-191 AKTYSDAEAQFGTFN
+191 AKTYADAEAQFGTFN
-206 FIKGLFGANTAAHS
+206 FLKGLFGANTAAHS

-255 SEDMLKAP
+255 SGDMLKAP
-263 FKLGTSYTNRFTK
+263 FELGTSYTNRFTK
-276 LKTAFGKLDTKDKI
+276 LKTAFGKLNTKDKI
-290 TKDELNLIKSVF
+290 NQDELNLVRNVF

-349 EATTPGFGTFIPGVD
+349 EGTTSGYYTGKVY
-364 EGLFGVRKGDELRR
+364 EKDELRR
-378 RSDSTLGINVDLK
+378 RSDSALGINVDLE

-409 VYKKQSISLVEALI
+409 VYKKQSISLTEALI

-438 QNGQELSTVQS
+438 QNGQGLSTVQS
-449 NDVGYFYERKYL
+449 NDVGYFYERKYV

-474 NRVMHYDRPS
+474 NGVMHYDRPS

-529 AKINSLKNSVAQ
+529 AKINSLKNSVGQFPDA
-541 LPESADKI
+541 ADKI
-549 YELENLASEKA
+549 NELENLNSEKA

-572 PKELEGKLV
+572 SKELEGKLV
-581 KYKQDETGNFSYFIA
+581 KYKQDETGNSSYFIA
-596 GDLSSEESQILYEDF
+596 GDLSAEESQILYEDF
-611 IKTFNDNE
+611 IKAFNDNE
-619 DLPLLKTI
+619 DYPLLKTI

>member
-24 KDRDRKDYILKTVLD
+24 KDREKKDYILKTVLD
-39 FGERFMSSFLIDQPA
+39 FGEKFMSSFLIDQPA

-61 QANLEDARFE
+61 QANLEDNRFE

-82 NNYAIERKEDLDYI
+82 NSYAIERKEDLDYI
-96 NSFSTPEQ
+96 NSFSTPEK

-115 ETSDGKKFIANG
+115 ETKDGKKFTALG
-127 AEDAYVAFPTTVT
+127 AEDAYVSFPTEVT
-140 ENILKAKQEYLDTEA
+140 ANILKAKQEYLDSEA
-155 TRLKE
+155 TRLRE

-191 AKTYSDAEAQFGTFN
+191 AKTYADAEAQFGTFN
-206 FIKGLFGANTAAHS
+206 FLKGLFGANTAAHS

-255 SEDMLKAP
+255 SGDMLKAP
-263 FKLGTSYTNRFTK
+263 FELGTSYTNRFTK
-276 LKTAFGKLDTKDKI
+276 LKTAFGKLNTKDKI
-290 TKDELNLIKSVF
+290 NQDELNLVRNVF

-349 EATTPGFGTFIPGVD
+349 EGTTSGYYTGKVY
-364 EGLFGVRKGDELRR
+364 EKDELRR
-378 RSDSTLGINVDLK
+378 RSDSALGINVDLE

-409 VYKKQSISLVEALI
+409 VYKKQSISLTEALI

-438 QNGQELSTVQS
+438 QNGQGLSTVQS
-449 NDVGYFYERKYL
+449 NDVGYFYERKYV

-474 NRVMHYDRPS
+474 NGVMHYDRPS

-529 AKINSLKNSVAQ
+529 AKINSLKNSVGQFPDA
-541 LPESADKI
+541 ADKI
-549 YELENLASEKA
+549 NELENLNSEKA

-581 KYKQDETGNFSYFIA
+581 KYKQDETGNSSYFIA
-596 GDLSSEESQILYEDF
+596 GDLSAEESQILYEDF
-611 IKTFNDNE
+611 IKAFNDNE
-619 DLPLLKTI
+619 DYPLLKTI

>member
-24 KDRDRKDYILKTVLD
+24 KDREKKDYILKTVLD
-39 FGERFMSSFLIDQPA
+39 FGEKFMSSFLIDQPA

-61 QANLEDARFE
+61 QANLEDNRFE

-115 ETSDGKKFIANG
+115 ETKDGKKFTALG
-127 AEDAYVAFPTTVT
+127 AEDAYVSFPTEVT
-140 ENILKAKQEYLDTEA
+140 ANILKAKQEYLDSEA
-155 TRLKE
+155 TRLRE

-191 AKTYSDAEAQFGTFN
+191 AKTYADAEAQFGTFN
-206 FIKGLFGANTAAHS
+206 FLKGLFGANTAAHS

-255 SEDMLKAP
+255 SGDMLKAP
-263 FKLGTSYTNRFTK
+263 FELGTSYTNRFTK
-276 LKTAFGKLDTKDKI
+276 LKTAFGKLNTKDKI
-290 TKDELNLIKSVF
+290 NQDELNLVRNVF

-349 EATTPGFGTFIPGVD
+349 EGTTSGYYTGKVY
-364 EGLFGVRKGDELRR
+364 EKDELRR
-378 RSDSTLGINVDLK
+378 RSDSALGINVDLE

-409 VYKKQSISLVEALI
+409 VYKKQSISLTEALI

-438 QNGQELSTVQS
+438 QNGQGLSTVQS
-449 NDVGYFYERKYL
+449 NDVGYFYERKYV

-474 NRVMHYDRPS
+474 NGVMHYDRPS

-529 AKINSLKNSVAQ
+529 AKINSLKNSVGQFPDA
-541 LPESADKI
+541 ADKI
-549 YELENLASEKA
+549 NELENLNSEKA

-572 PKELEGKLV
+572 SKELEGKLV
-581 KYKQDETGNFSYFIA
+581 KYKQDETGNSSYFIA
-596 GDLSSEESQILYEDF
+596 GDLSAEESQILYEDF
-611 IKTFNDNE
+611 IKSFNDNE
-619 DLPLLKTI
+619 DYPLLKTI

>member
-24 KDRDRKDYILKTVLD
+24 KDREKKDYILKTVLD
-39 FGERFMSSFLIDQPA
+39 FGEKFMSSFLIDQPA

-61 QANLEDARFE
+61 QANLEDNRFE

-82 NNYAIERKEDLDYI
+82 NSYAIERKEDLDYI
-96 NSFSTPEQ
+96 NSFSTPEK

-115 ETSDGKKFIANG
+115 ETKDGKKFTALG
-127 AEDAYVAFPTTVT
+127 AEDAYVSFPTEVT
-140 ENILKAKQEYLDTEA
+140 ANILKAKQEYLDSEA
-155 TRLKE
+155 TRLRE

-191 AKTYSDAEAQFGTFN
+191 AKTYADAEAQFGTFN
-206 FIKGLFGANTAAHS
+206 FLKGLFGANTAAHS

-255 SEDMLKAP
+255 SGDMLKAP
-263 FKLGTSYTNRFTK
+263 FELGTSYTNRFTK
-276 LKTAFGKLDTKDKI
+276 LKTAFGKLNTKDKI
-290 TKDELNLIKSVF
+290 NQDELNLVRNVF

-349 EATTPGFGTFIPGVD
+349 EGTTSGYYTGKVY
-364 EGLFGVRKGDELRR
+364 EKDELRR
-378 RSDSTLGINVDLK
+378 RSDSALGINVDLE

-409 VYKKQSISLVEALI
+409 VYKKQSISLTEALI

-438 QNGQELSTVQS
+438 QNGQGLSTVQS
-449 NDVGYFYERKYL
+449 NDVGYFYERKYV

-474 NRVMHYDRPS
+474 NGVMHYDRPS

-529 AKINSLKNSVAQ
+529 AKINSLKNSVGQFPDA
-541 LPESADKI
+541 ADKI
-549 YELENLASEKA
+549 NELENLNSEKA

-572 PKELEGKLV
+572 SKELEGKLV
-581 KYKQDETGNFSYFIA
+581 KYKHDETGNSSYFIA
-596 GDLSSEESQILYEDF
+596 GDLSAEESQILYEDF
-611 IKTFNDNE
+611 IKAFNDNE
-619 DLPLLKTI
+619 DYPLLKTI

>member
-24 KDRDRKDYILKTVLD
+24 KDREKKDYILKTVLD
-39 FGERFMSSFLIDQPA
+39 FGEKFMSSFLIDQPA

-61 QANLEDARFE
+61 QANLEDNRFE

-82 NNYAIERKEDLDYI
+82 NSYAIERKEDLDYI
-96 NSFSTPEQ
+96 NSFSTPEK

-115 ETSDGKKFIANG
+115 ETKDGKKFTALG
-127 AEDAYVAFPTTVT
+127 AEDAYVSFPTEVT
-140 ENILKAKQEYLDTEA
+140 ANILKAKQEYLDSEA
-155 TRLKE
+155 TRLRE

-191 AKTYSDAEAQFGTFN
+191 AKTYADAEAQFGTFN
-206 FIKGLFGANTAAHS
+206 FLKGLFGANTAAHS

-263 FKLGTSYTNRFTK
+263 FELGTSYTNRFTK
-276 LKTAFGKLDTKDKI
+276 LKTAFGKLNTKDKI
-290 TKDELNLIKSVF
+290 NQDELNLVRNVF

-349 EATTPGFGTFIPGVD
+349 EGTTSGYYTGKVY
-364 EGLFGVRKGDELRR
+364 EKDELRR
-378 RSDSTLGINVDLK
+378 RSDSALGINVDLE

-409 VYKKQSISLVEALI
+409 VYKKQSISLTEALI

-438 QNGQELSTVQS
+438 QNGQGLSTVQS
-449 NDVGYFYERKYL
+449 NDVGYFYERKYV

-474 NRVMHYDRPS
+474 NGVMHYDRPS

-529 AKINSLKNSVAQ
+529 AKINSLKNSVGQFPDA
-541 LPESADKI
+541 ADKI
-549 YELENLASEKA
+549 NELENLNSEKA

-572 PKELEGKLV
+572 SKELEGKLV
-581 KYKQDETGNFSYFIA
+581 KYKQDETGNSSYFIA
-596 GDLSSEESQILYEDF
+596 GDLSAEESQILYEDF
-611 IKTFNDNE
+611 IKSFNDNE
-619 DLPLLKTI
+619 DYPLLKTI

>member
-82 NNYAIERKEDLDYI
+82 NDYVIETKEDLDYI

-115 ETSDGKKFIANG
+115 ETSDGKKFTALG
-127 AEDAYVAFPTTVT
+127 AEDAYVHFPTTVT
-140 ENILKAKQEYLDTEA
+140 ENILKAKQEYLDSEA

-191 AKTYSDAEAQFGTFN
+191 AKTYADAEAQFGTFN
-206 FIKGLFGANTAAHS
+206 FLKGLFGANTAAHS

-263 FKLGTSYTNRFTK
+263 FKLESSYTNRFKK
-276 LKTAFGKLDTKDKI
+276 LKQAFGDLDIDADINEDK
-290 TKDELNLIKSVF
+290 KNLIKRVF
-302 NVPAGRILVLPTE
+302 NIPAGRILVLPTE

-323 NFTTQQRDELRANEA
+323 NYTSQERDKLRDEAK
-338 NTNNLVQNILL
+338 TNNIVQNIIL
-349 EATTPGFGTFIPGVD
+349 EAST
-364 EGLFGVRKGDELRR
+364 EGNFYGITEGDKLRR
-378 RSDSTLGINVDLK
+378 RSDSALGINVDLE

-541 LPESADKI
+541 FPESADKI

-581 KYKQDETGNFSYFIA
+581 KYKQDETGNSSYFIA
-596 GDLSSEESQILYEDF
+596 GDLSAEESQILYEDF

>member
-24 KDRDRKDYILKTVLD
+24 KDREKKDYILKTVLD
-39 FGERFMSSFLIDQPA
+39 FGEKFMSSFLIDQPA

-61 QANLEDARFE
+61 QANLEDNRFE

-82 NNYAIERKEDLDYI
+82 NSYAIERKEDLDYI
-96 NSFSTPEQ
+96 NSFSTPEK

-115 ETSDGKKFIANG
+115 ETKDGKKFTALG
-127 AEDAYVAFPTTVT
+127 AEDAYVSFPTEVT
-140 ENILKAKQEYLDTEA
+140 ANILKAKQEYLDSEA
-155 TRLKE
+155 TRLRE

-191 AKTYSDAEAQFGTFN
+191 AKTYADAEAQFGTFN
-206 FIKGLFGANTAAHS
+206 FLKGLFGANTAAHS

-255 SEDMLKAP
+255 SGDMLKAP
-263 FKLGTSYTNRFTK
+263 FELGTSYTNRFTK
-276 LKTAFGKLDTKDKI
+276 LKTAFGKLNTKDKI
-290 TKDELNLIKSVF
+290 NQDELNLVRNVF

-349 EATTPGFGTFIPGVD
+349 EGTTSGYYTGKVY
-364 EGLFGVRKGDELRR
+364 EKDELRR
-378 RSDSTLGINVDLK
+378 RSDSALGINVDLE

-409 VYKKQSISLVEALI
+409 VYKKQSISLTEALI

-438 QNGQELSTVQS
+438 QNGQGLSTVQS
-449 NDVGYFYERKYL
+449 NDVGYFYERKYV

-474 NRVMHYDRPS
+474 NGVMHYDRPS

-529 AKINSLKNSVAQ
+529 AKINSLKNSVGQFPDA
-541 LPESADKI
+541 ADKI
-549 YELENLASEKA
+549 NELENLNSEKA
-560 IVQEF
+560 IC
-565 LINLAMP
+565 LLYTSP
-572 PKELEGKLV
+572 SPR
-581 KYKQDETGNFSYFIA
+581 
-596 GDLSSEESQILYEDF
+596 DLSTSRMPASA
-611 IKTFNDNE
+611 
-619 DLPLLKTI
+619 
-627 FKIK
+627 

>member
-24 KDRDRKDYILKTVLD
+24 KDREKKDYILKTVLD

-61 QANLEDARFE
+61 QANLEDNRFE

-82 NNYAIERKEDLDYI
+82 NSYAIERKEDLDYI
-96 NSFSTPEQ
+96 NSFSTPEK

-115 ETSDGKKFIANG
+115 ETKDGKKFTALG
-127 AEDAYVAFPTTVT
+127 AEDAYVSFPTEVT
-140 ENILKAKQEYLDTEA
+140 ANILKAKQEYLDSEA
-155 TRLKE
+155 TRLRE

-191 AKTYSDAEAQFGTFN
+191 AKTYADAEAQFGTFN
-206 FIKGLFGANTAAHS
+206 FLKGLFGANTAAHS

-255 SEDMLKAP
+255 SGDMLKAP
-263 FKLGTSYTNRFTK
+263 FELGTSYTNRFTK
-276 LKTAFGKLDTKDKI
+276 LKTAFGKLNTKDKI
-290 TKDELNLIKSVF
+290 NQDELNLVRNVF

-349 EATTPGFGTFIPGVD
+349 EGTTSGYYTGKVY
-364 EGLFGVRKGDELRR
+364 EKDELRR
-378 RSDSTLGINVDLK
+378 RSDSALGINVDLE

-409 VYKKQSISLVEALI
+409 VYKKQSISLTEALI

-438 QNGQELSTVQS
+438 QNGQGLSTVQS
-449 NDVGYFYERKYL
+449 NDVGYFYERKYV

-474 NRVMHYDRPS
+474 NGVMHYDRPS

-529 AKINSLKNSVAQ
+529 AKINSLKNSVGQFPDA
-541 LPESADKI
+541 ADKI
-549 YELENLASEKA
+549 NELENLNSEKA

-572 PKELEGKLV
+572 SKELEGKLV
-581 KYKQDETGNFSYFIA
+581 KYKKDETGNFSYFIA
-596 GDLSSEESQILYEDF
+596 GDLSAEESQILYEDF
-611 IKTFNDNE
+611 IKAFNDNE
-619 DLPLLKTI
+619 DYPLLKTI

>member
-115 ETSDGKKFIANG
+115 ETEDGKKFIANG
-127 AEDAYVAFPTTVT
+127 AEDAYLDFPTTVT

-155 TRLKE
+155 ARLKE
-160 AYEGYIQDPNKII
+160 IYEGYIQDPNKII

-191 AKTYSDAEAQFGTFN
+191 AKTYADAEAQFGTFN
-206 FIKGLFGANTAAHS
+206 FLKGLFGANTAAHS

-232 INEFNSDVQSVAKRD
+232 INEFNSDAQAVAKRD

-263 FKLGTSYTNRFTK
+263 FELGDSYTNRFNK
-276 LKTAFGKLDTKDKI
+276 LKQAFGDLDIDADISEDKA
-290 TKDELNLIKSVF
+290 NLIKRVF
-302 NVPAGRILVLPTE
+302 NIPAGRILVLPTE

-323 NFTTQQRDELRANEA
+323 NLTSQVRDEFRDEGK
-338 NTNNLVQNILL
+338 TNNIVQNIIL
-349 EATTPGFGTFIPGVD
+349 ESSTSNFRGRVT
-364 EGLFGVRKGDELRR
+364 EGSELRR
-378 RSDSTLGINVDLK
+378 RSDSALGINVDLE

-438 QNGQELSTVQS
+438 QNGQGLSIVQS

-474 NRVMHYDRPS
+474 NNVMHYDRPS

-499 NEADYIYSILTKQ
+499 NEADYIHSILTKQ

-529 AKINSLKNSVAQ
+529 AKINNLKNSVAQ
-541 LPESADKI
+541 FPESADKI
-549 YELENLASEKA
+549 YELENLNSEKA
-560 IVQEF
+560 MNQEF

-581 KYKQDETGNFSYFIA
+581 KYKKDETGNFTYYIA
-596 GDLSSEESQILYEDF
+596 GDLSAEESQILYNDF
-611 IKTFNDNE
+611 IKAFNDNE

>member
-24 KDRDRKDYILKTVLD
+24 KDREKKDYILKTVLD
-39 FGERFMSSFLIDQPA
+39 FGEKFMSSFLIDQPA

-61 QANLEDARFE
+61 QANLEDNRFE

-82 NNYAIERKEDLDYI
+82 NSYAIERKEDLDYI
-96 NSFSTPEQ
+96 NSFSTPEK

-115 ETSDGKKFIANG
+115 ETKDGKKFTALG
-127 AEDAYVAFPTTVT
+127 AEDAYVSFPTEVT
-140 ENILKAKQEYLDTEA
+140 ANILKAKQEYLDSEA
-155 TRLKE
+155 TRLRE

-191 AKTYSDAEAQFGTFN
+191 AKTYADAEAQFGTFN
-206 FIKGLFGANTAAHS
+206 FLKGLFGANTAAHS

-255 SEDMLKAP
+255 SGDMLKAP
-263 FKLGTSYTNRFTK
+263 FELGTSYTNRFTK
-276 LKTAFGKLDTKDKI
+276 LKTAFGKLNTKDKI
-290 TKDELNLIKSVF
+290 NQDELNLVRNVF
-302 NVPAGRILVLPTE
+302 NVPAGRLLVLPTE

-349 EATTPGFGTFIPGVD
+349 EGTTSGYYTGKVY
-364 EGLFGVRKGDELRR
+364 EKDELRR
-378 RSDSTLGINVDLK
+378 RSDSALGINVDLE

-409 VYKKQSISLVEALI
+409 VYKKQSISLTEALI

-438 QNGQELSTVQS
+438 QNGQGLSTVQS
-449 NDVGYFYERKYL
+449 NDVGYFYERKYV

-474 NRVMHYDRPS
+474 NGVMHYDRPS

-529 AKINSLKNSVAQ
+529 AKINSLKNSVGQFPDA
-541 LPESADKI
+541 ADKI
-549 YELENLASEKA
+549 NELENLNSEKA

-572 PKELEGKLV
+572 SKELEGKLV
-581 KYKQDETGNFSYFIA
+581 KYKQDETGNSSYFIA
-596 GDLSSEESQILYEDF
+596 GDLSAEESQILYEDF
-611 IKTFNDNE
+611 IKAFNDNE
-619 DLPLLKTI
+619 DYPLLKTI

>member
-61 QANLEDARFE
+61 QANLDDARFE

-115 ETSDGKKFIANG
+115 ETKDGKKFIANG

-191 AKTYSDAEAQFGTFN
+191 AKTYADAEAQFGTFN
-206 FIKGLFGANTAAHS
+206 FLKGLFGANTAAHS

-255 SEDMLKAP
+255 SGDMLKAP
-263 FKLGTSYTNRFTK
+263 FELGTSYTNRFTK

-290 TKDELNLIKSVF
+290 NQDELNLVKNVF

-349 EATTPGFGTFIPGVD
+349 EANTPGIRYGIY
-364 EGLFGVRKGDELRR
+364 EGDELRR
-378 RSDSTLGINVDLK
+378 RSDSALGINVDLE

-409 VYKKQSISLVEALI
+409 VYKKQSISLTEALI

-438 QNGQELSTVQS
+438 QNGQGLSTVQS

-541 LPESADKI
+541 FPESADKI

-581 KYKQDETGNFSYFIA
+581 KYKQDETGNSSYFIA
-596 GDLSSEESQILYEDF
+596 GDLSAEESQILYEDF